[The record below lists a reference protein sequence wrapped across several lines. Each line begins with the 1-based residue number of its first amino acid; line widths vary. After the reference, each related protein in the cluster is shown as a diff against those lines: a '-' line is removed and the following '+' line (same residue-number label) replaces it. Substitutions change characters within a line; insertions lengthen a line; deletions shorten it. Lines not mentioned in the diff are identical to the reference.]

1 MRRSIQVL
9 RSFAFGA
16 CLALSGALPAHAG
29 LTNDVP
35 SCYAANKIAP
45 PQAPYDQFI
54 YVLIDQTVLLD
65 ATLQKSVL
73 DNVQSMLKPGT
84 KFVIAE
90 FSAFSQGHYLNVLHT
105 GVIERPIPPAEES
118 NVVMRRLR
126 DFHTCMQ
133 QQLVY
138 GQRLAVATTAQ
149 VLKSGTS
156 NLDQSDILMALKSV
170 SPAVAQEKVARKLVF
185 VVTDGLEN
193 SSVTSFYA
201 RNAVR
206 HINPDVELKKV
217 QDNNLFGD
225 FGSTRIYVLGGGVM
239 PPAANG
245 STSERNGYRDP
256 KTLLDLKRF
265 WSGYFSRSNARLVE
279 FGEPALLEPLSW

>member
-1 MRRSIQVL
+1 MRRWFQAL
-9 RSFAFGA
+9 RSFAFSAG
-16 CLALSGALPAHAG
+16 LLLSAVMPAHAG

-45 PQAPYDQFI
+45 PPVPYDQLI
-54 YVLIDQTVLLD
+54 YVLIDQTVQLD

-105 GVIERPIPPAEES
+105 GVIERPIPAADEG
-118 NVVMRRLR
+118 NVVMSRLR
-126 DFHTCMQ
+126 DFHTCLQ

-138 GQRLAVATTAQ
+138 GQRLALATTAQ

-156 NLDQSDILMALKSV
+156 SLDQSDILMALKSV
-170 SPAVAQEKVARKLVF
+170 SPAVAQEKAAHKLVF
-185 VVTDGLEN
+185 VITDGLEN

-206 HINPDVELKKV
+206 RVNVDVELKKA

-225 FGSTRIYVLGGGVM
+225 FGSARVYVLGAGVM
-239 PPAANG
+239 QPAANG
-245 STSERNGYRDP
+245 STAERNGYRDP
-256 KTLLDLKRF
+256 KTLMDLKQF
-265 WSGYFSRSNARLVE
+265 WSGYFSRSNAQLVE
-279 FGEPALLEPLSW
+279 FGVPALLEPLSW

>member
-9 RSFAFGA
+9 RSLALGA
-16 CLALSGALPAHAG
+16 SLALSAALLAHAG

-35 SCYAANKIAP
+35 SCYTANRIAA
-45 PQAPYDQFI
+45 PQVQYDQLI
-54 YVLIDQTVLLD
+54 YVLVDQTVQLD

-73 DNVQSMLKPGT
+73 DNVQAMLQPGT

-105 GVIERPIPPAEES
+105 GIIERPIPASEEG
-118 NVVMRRLR
+118 NVVMSRLR

-138 GQRLAVATTAQ
+138 GQKLALATTAQ

-156 NLDQSDILMALKSV
+156 SLDRSDILMALKSV
-170 SPAVAQEKVARKLVF
+170 SPAVAQEKAAHKLVF

-193 SSVTSFYA
+193 SSITSFYA

-206 HINPDVELKKV
+206 HINPAVELKKA

-225 FGSTRIYVLGGGVM
+225 FGSARIYLLGAGVM
-239 PPAANG
+239 QPAANG
-245 STSERNGYRDP
+245 STAERNGYRDP
-256 KTLLDLKRF
+256 KTLIDLKQF
-265 WSGYFSRSNARLVE
+265 WSGYFSHSNAQLVE
-279 FGEPALLEPLSW
+279 FGAPALLEPLSW

>member
-1 MRRSIQVL
+1 MRRSIQTL
-9 RSFAFGA
+9 RSLALGASFAF
-16 CLALSGALPAHAG
+16 SGVLPAHAG

-35 SCYAANKIAP
+35 SCYAANKIAA
-45 PQAPYDQFI
+45 PQVQYDQLI
-54 YVLIDQTVLLD
+54 YVLVDQTVQLD

-73 DNVQSMLKPGT
+73 DNVQGMLKPGT

-105 GVIERPIPPAEES
+105 GVIERPIPASEEG
-118 NVVMRRLR
+118 NVVMSRLR

-138 GQRLAVATTAQ
+138 GQRLALATTAQ

-156 NLDQSDILMALKSV
+156 TLDQSDILMALKSV
-170 SPAVAQEKVARKLVF
+170 SSAVAQGKATHKLVF

-206 HINPDVELKKV
+206 HINPAVELKKA

-225 FGSTRIYVLGGGVM
+225 FGSARIYLLGAGVM
-239 PPAANG
+239 QPAANG
-245 STSERNGYRDP
+245 STAERNGYRDP
-256 KTLLDLKRF
+256 KTLMDLKQF
-265 WSGYFSRSNARLVE
+265 WSGYFSRSNAQLVE
-279 FGEPALLEPLSW
+279 FGAPALLEPLSW

>member
-1 MRRSIQVL
+1 MRSL
-9 RSFAFGA
+9 AFGASFAFLGV
-16 CLALSGALPAHAG
+16 LPAHAG

-35 SCYAANKIAP
+35 SCYAANKIAA
-45 PQAPYDQFI
+45 PQVQYDQLI
-54 YVLIDQTVLLD
+54 YVLVDQTVQLD

-73 DNVQSMLKPGT
+73 DNVQGMLKPGT

-105 GVIERPIPPAEES
+105 GVIERPIPASEEG
-118 NVVMRRLR
+118 NVVMSRLR

-138 GQRLAVATTAQ
+138 GQRLALATTAQ

-156 NLDQSDILMALKSV
+156 TLHQSDILMALKSV
-170 SPAVAQEKVARKLVF
+170 SSAVAQEKATHKLVF

-206 HINPDVELKKV
+206 HINPAVELKKA

-225 FGSTRIYVLGGGVM
+225 FGSARIYLLGAGVM
-239 PPAANG
+239 QPAANG
-245 STSERNGYRDP
+245 STAERNGYRDP
-256 KTLLDLKRF
+256 KTLMDLKQF
-265 WSGYFSRSNARLVE
+265 WSGYFSRSNAQLVE
-279 FGEPALLEPLSW
+279 FGAPALLEPLSW

>member
-1 MRRSIQVL
+1 MRRSIQAL
-9 RSFAFGA
+9 RSFAFGS
-16 CLALSGALPAHAG
+16 CLALSAVLPAHAG

-35 SCYAANKIAP
+35 SCYAANKIAA
-45 PQAPYDQFI
+45 PQVPYDQLM
-54 YVLIDQTVLLD
+54 YVLIDQTVQLD

-73 DNVQSMLKPGT
+73 DNVQAMLKPGT

-105 GVIERPIPPAEES
+105 GVIERPVPASEEG
-118 NVVMRRLR
+118 NVVMSRLR

-138 GQRLAVATTAQ
+138 GQRLALGATAQ

-156 NLDQSDILMALKSV
+156 SLDQSDILMALKSV
-170 SPAVAQEKVARKLVF
+170 SPAVAQERAAHKLVF

-206 HINPDVELKKV
+206 HIDPAVELKKA

-225 FGSTRIYVLGGGVM
+225 FGSARIYILGAGVM
-239 PPAANG
+239 QPATSG
-245 STSERNGYRDP
+245 STAVRNGYRDP
-256 KTLLDLKRF
+256 KTLMDLKQF
-265 WSGYFSRSNARLVE
+265 WNGYFSRSNAQLVE

>member
-1 MRRSIQVL
+1 MRRPFQAF
-9 RSFAFGA
+9 RSLAVGAAF
-16 CLALSGALPAHAG
+16 ALSGVLPAHAG

-35 SCYAANKIAP
+35 SCYAANKIAA
-45 PQAPYDQFI
+45 PQVQYDQLI
-54 YVLIDQTVLLD
+54 YVLIDQTVQLD

-73 DNVQSMLKPGT
+73 DNVQAMLKPGT

-105 GVIERPIPPAEES
+105 GVIERPIPASEEG
-118 NVVMRRLR
+118 NVVMSRLR

-138 GQRLAVATTAQ
+138 GQRLALATTGQ

-156 NLDQSDILMALKSV
+156 TLDQSDILMALKSV
-170 SPAVAQEKVARKLVF
+170 SPAVAQEKAAHKLVF

-193 SSVTSFYA
+193 SSITSFYA
-201 RNAVR
+201 HNAVR
-206 HINPDVELKKV
+206 HINPEAELKKA

-225 FGSTRIYVLGGGVM
+225 FGSARIYVLGAGVM
-239 PPAANG
+239 QPAANG
-245 STSERNGYRDP
+245 STAERNGYRDP
-256 KTLLDLKRF
+256 KTLMDLKQF
-265 WSGYFSRSNARLVE
+265 WRGYFSRSNAQLVE
-279 FGEPALLEPLSW
+279 FGAPALLEPLSW

>member
-1 MRRSIQVL
+1 MRQSIKAL
-9 RSFAFGA
+9 RSFAVGA
-16 CLALSGALPAHAG
+16 GLLLSAAMPAHAG
-29 LTNDVP
+29 LTNNVP
-35 SCYAANKIAP
+35 SCYAANRIAP
-45 PQAPYDQFI
+45 PQVPYDQLI
-54 YVLIDQTVLLD
+54 YVLIDQTVQLD

-105 GVIERPIPPAEES
+105 GVIERPIPAADEG
-118 NVVMRRLR
+118 NVVMSRLR

-133 QQLVY
+133 QQLAY
-138 GQRLAVATTAQ
+138 GQRLALATTAQ

-156 NLDQSDILMALKSV
+156 SLDQSDILMALKSV
-170 SPAVAQEKVARKLVF
+170 SPAVAQEKATHKLVF

-206 HINPDVELKKV
+206 RVNVDVELKKA

-225 FGSTRIYVLGGGVM
+225 FGSARVYVLGAGVM
-239 PPAANG
+239 QPASNG
-245 STSERNGYRDP
+245 STAERNGYRDP
-256 KTLLDLKRF
+256 KTLMDLKQF
-265 WSGYFSRSNARLVE
+265 WSGYFSRSNAQLVE
-279 FGEPALLEPLSW
+279 FGAPALLEPLSW

>member
-1 MRRSIQVL
+1 MRGPVRAL
-9 RSFAFGA
+9 RDFAFGT
-16 CLALSGALPAHAG
+16 CLSLAVALPAQAG

-35 SCYAANKIAP
+35 SCYAANRIDAPTIA
-45 PQAPYDQFI
+45 YDQLI

-65 ATLQKSVL
+65 PTLQRSVL
-73 DNVQSMLKPGT
+73 DNVQSMMTPGT

-105 GVIERPIPPAEES
+105 GVVERPIPASEEG
-118 NVVMRRLR
+118 NVVMSRLR
-126 DFHTCMQ
+126 DFRTCMQ

-138 GQRLAVATTAQ
+138 GQKLALATTAQ

-156 NLDQSDILMALKSV
+156 NLDQSDIMMALKTV
-170 SPAVAQEKVARKLVF
+170 APAVAQDKAAHKLVF

-206 HINPDVELKKV
+206 HIDPAAELKKAH
-217 QDNNLFGD
+217 DNSLFGD
-225 FGSTRIYVLGGGVM
+225 FGSARVYVLGAGVM
-239 PPAANG
+239 QAAADG
-245 STSERNGYRDP
+245 SVAQRNGYRDP
-256 KTLLDLKRF
+256 KTLMDLKQF
-265 WSGYFSRSNARLVE
+265 WDGYFSRSNAQLVE
-279 FGEPALLEPLSW
+279 FGEPALLKPLSW

>member
-1 MRRSIQVL
+1 MRRSIQTL
-9 RSFAFGA
+9 RSLALGASFAF
-16 CLALSGALPAHAG
+16 SGVLPAHAG

-35 SCYAANKIAP
+35 SCYAANKIAA
-45 PQAPYDQFI
+45 PQVQYDQLI
-54 YVLIDQTVLLD
+54 YVLVDQTVQLD

-73 DNVQSMLKPGT
+73 DNVQGMLKPGT

-105 GVIERPIPPAEES
+105 GVIERPIPASEEG
-118 NVVMRRLR
+118 NVVMSRLR

-138 GQRLAVATTAQ
+138 GQRLALATTAQ

-156 NLDQSDILMALKSV
+156 TLDQSDILMALKSV
-170 SPAVAQEKVARKLVF
+170 SSAVAQEKATHKLVF

-206 HINPDVELKKV
+206 HINPAVELKKA

-225 FGSTRIYVLGGGVM
+225 FGSARIYLLGAGVM
-239 PPAANG
+239 QPAANG
-245 STSERNGYRDP
+245 STAERNGYRDP
-256 KTLLDLKRF
+256 KTLMDLKQF
-265 WSGYFSRSNARLVE
+265 WSGYFSRSNAQLVE
-279 FGEPALLEPLSW
+279 FGAPALLEPLSW

>member
-1 MRRSIQVL
+1 MSRSMNAL
-9 RSFAFGA
+9 RSLAIGT
-16 CLALSGALPAHAG
+16 CLALTTALSAHAG

-35 SCYAANKIAP
+35 SCYAANKIAA
-45 PQAPYDQFI
+45 PQIPYDQLV

-73 DNVQSMLKPGT
+73 DNVQAMLNPGT

-105 GVIERPIPPAEES
+105 GVIERPILASDEG
-118 NVVMRRLR
+118 NVVMSRLK

-138 GQRLAVATTAQ
+138 SQRLGLGTTAQ

-156 NLDQSDILMALKSV
+156 SLDQSDIMMALKSV
-170 SPAVAQEKVARKLVF
+170 STAVAQEKAAHKVVF

-193 SSVTSFYA
+193 SSITSFYA
-201 RNAVR
+201 HNALR
-206 HINPDVELKKV
+206 HINPAVELKKA

-225 FGSTRIYVLGGGVM
+225 FGAARIYVLGAGVM
-239 PPAANG
+239 QPVVSG
-245 STSERNGYRDP
+245 STAERNGYRDA
-256 KTLLDLKRF
+256 KTLMDLKQF
-265 WSGYFSRSNARLVE
+265 WVGYYSHSNAQLVE
-279 FGEPALLEPLSW
+279 FGAPALLEPLAW

>member
-1 MRRSIQVL
+1 MRRSTKAL

-16 CLALSGALPAHAG
+16 ALLLSAVMPAHAG
-29 LTNDVP
+29 LANDVP

-45 PQAPYDQFI
+45 PQVPYDQVV
-54 YVLIDQTVLLD
+54 YVLIDQTVQLD

-105 GVIERPIPPAEES
+105 GVIERPIPADDEG
-118 NVVMRRLR
+118 NVVMSRLR

-138 GQRLAVATTAQ
+138 GQRLALATTAQ

-156 NLDQSDILMALKSV
+156 SLDRSDILMALKSV
-170 SPAVAQEKVARKLVF
+170 SSAVAQEKAAHKLVF

-206 HINPDVELKKV
+206 RVNVGVELKKA

-225 FGSTRIYVLGGGVM
+225 FGSARVYVLGAGVM
-239 PPAANG
+239 QPASNG
-245 STSERNGYRDP
+245 STAERDGYRDP
-256 KTLLDLKRF
+256 KTLMDLKQF
-265 WSGYFSRSNARLVE
+265 WSGYFSRSNAQLVE
-279 FGEPALLEPLSW
+279 FGAPALLEPLAW